1 MRKTTLLIAAGALAF
16 AGASMAQE
24 KFAVLVPAVLDPNAP
39 IGEAVKREC
48 GVESKV
54 GTEVYAR
61 VAERYPAE
69 QVASPAQAGDR
80 LTLKVTL
87 LSVVGHGGG
96 GWSGTKAI
104 AIRADLLRD
113 SKVIATRTLNRQSGG
128 GAFGGLTGTCAIMD
142 RIAVALG
149 RDVAAWLPG
158 AMMLI
163 RYEKPA
169 PEKPATVG
177 EPEAPKQ

>member
-1 MRKTTLLIAAGALAF
+1 MDRTTLLIAAGAMAF
-16 AGASMAQE
+16 AGAAVAQE
-24 KFAVLVPAVLDPNAP
+24 QFAVLVPAVLDPSAP
-39 IGEAVKREC
+39 IGDAVKREC

-54 GTEVYAR
+54 GTEVFSR

-69 QVASPAQAGDR
+69 QVANAAQAGDR
-80 LTLKVTL
+80 LVLKVTL

-104 AIRADLLRD
+104 AIRADVLRD
-113 SKVIATRTLNRQSGG
+113 SKVIATRTMNRQSGG
-128 GAFGGLTGTCAIMD
+128 GVFGGVTGTCAIMD

-158 AMMLI
+158 ALMVLK
-163 RYEKPA
+163 YEKPA
-169 PEKPATVG
+169 SDQPAAPR
-177 EPEAPKQ
+177 EAEAPKQ